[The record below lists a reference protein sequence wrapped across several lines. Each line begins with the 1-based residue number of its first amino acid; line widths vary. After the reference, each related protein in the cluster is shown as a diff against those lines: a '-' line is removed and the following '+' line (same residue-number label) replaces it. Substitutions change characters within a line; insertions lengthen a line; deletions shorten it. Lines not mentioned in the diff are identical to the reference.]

1 MELLTIGYEGRTLP
15 QFVRLLQAQDVAR
28 LVDVRARP
36 QSHKPGFSALA
47 LFDGLRKAGVT
58 YDSDRALGTP
68 DDVRALWRA
77 GDIAGGKARYRKL
90 VSGPRRPRLQLL
102 LSIAQFERV
111 CIMCFEAEPAHC
123 HRSVIAEEAVRLQPD
138 LGVTHL

>member
-15 QFVRLLQAQDVAR
+15 QTVRLLREQDVER

-36 QSHKPGFSALA
+36 QSHKPGFSSLA
-47 LFDGLRKAGVT
+47 LFDGLRKAGIA

-77 GDIAGGKARYRKL
+77 GDLAAGRARYRKL
-90 VSGPRRPRLQLL
+90 VRGPRRARLELL
-102 LSIAQFERV
+102 VAIVSFERV
-111 CIMCFEAEPAHC
+111 CILCFEADPARC
-123 HRSVIAEEAVRLQPD
+123 HRSVIAEEAVRLRPE
-138 LGVTHL
+138 LVVRHL